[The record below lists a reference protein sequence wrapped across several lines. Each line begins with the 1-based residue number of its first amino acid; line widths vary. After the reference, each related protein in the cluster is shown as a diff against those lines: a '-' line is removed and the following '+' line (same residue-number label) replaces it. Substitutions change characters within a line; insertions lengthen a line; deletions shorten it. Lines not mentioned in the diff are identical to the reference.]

1 MTTKNKYQPNL
12 QDPRIL
18 KRVLS
23 SLDWVSTYLQPHK
36 DNWLSAREIQRQLG
50 SQSRPLGVWLRNTLL
65 VCVNPYYNT
74 EQGICKTYRLNVDGY
89 SQLCNSVGYTAKY
102 TPTPEI
108 TKELILGVFEYTAK
122 SHREYHPLQNL
133 PKRVKRPLL
142 AQHGYRYEYDIQC
155 CAQTLLLQHARK
167 LGFKKSTPA
176 LDQYIQDR
184 TLVRQQLSKRSELDT
199 ATIKKILTAILN
211 GGSISTWYENL
222 IFSYVDYNT
231 IMIEYLKQDDYIV
244 QYQKDVRA
252 MWSYIRSHRGLEKG
266 ERFNAK
272 MKSELYRELEGSVRT
287 VVRTYLRR
295 TGNKAFVEHDGW
307 TCDKAV
313 DISRLCYEVKRQTGF
328 VIELDWT
335 IFEYE

>member
-1 MTTKNKYQPNL
+1 MTTKNKYQPNF

-18 KRVLS
+18 RRAQSV
-23 SLDWVSTYLQPHK
+23 LDWVSTYLHPHK
-36 DNWLSAREIQRQLG
+36 DNWLSAREIQRQFG
-50 SQSRPLGVWLRNTLL
+50 SQSRPLGLWLRNNLL
-65 VCVNPYYNT
+65 ICVNPYYNT
-74 EQGICKTYRLNVDGY
+74 EQGICKTYRLNAEGY
-89 SQLCNSVGYTAKY
+89 QSVCQKIGYTAKY
-102 TPTPEI
+102 TPSEEI
-108 TKELILGVFEYTAK
+108 SQQLVSGVFDYSEK

-155 CAQTLLLQHARK
+155 CAQTLLLQHARL

-176 LDQYIQDR
+176 LDQYIKDR
-184 TLVRQQLSKRSELDT
+184 LAVRALLAQRTELDT

-211 GGSISTWYENL
+211 GGSISSWYENL
-222 IFSYVDYNT
+222 IFSYVNYNT
-231 IMIEYLKQDDYIV
+231 IMIEYLKQDEYII
-244 QYQKDVRA
+244 QYQKDVRS
-252 MWSYIRSHRGLEKG
+252 MWSYIRGHQGLEPG

-272 MKSELYRELEGSVRT
+272 MKSQLYRELEGSVRT
-287 VVRTYLRR
+287 QVRNHLRR

-313 DISRLCYEVKRQTGF
+313 DIARLCYEVKRQTGF